1 MLEEKMTELKKV
13 GVFSVAKI
21 FAVISLIIGLLVG
34 IIVLIFGG
42 IATIFMPQAAYAAGA
57 GIVVII
63 FTAVGGAIGGFIYGA
78 IAAFIYN
85 LAAGWFGGIEVELV

>member
-1 MLEEKMTELKKV
+1 MTELKKV

-21 FAVISLIIGLLVG
+21 FAVISLILGLIFG
-34 IIVLIFGG
+34 IIVLIAGG
-42 IATIFMPQAAYAAGA
+42 VVALFSPEAAAAMAGA
-57 GIVVII
+57 GIVLVIVMAI
-63 FTAVGGAIGGFIYGA
+63 GGAISGFIYGA